1 MDVQG
6 AKNDLDASQVTI
18 IYSRLLA
25 REIGVNK
32 DNASLFLKGTELSY
46 EQLSSLDG
54 KISFVDQAQLVK
66 NAMEISNDPA
76 LALWMGPKLHLATH
90 GPVGMVLMAS
100 ANVQTMLEAFAKY
113 SSVRAQFM
121 HMSLEVTDDYLVL
134 EILDDPRMGDF
145 HDFFYELAM
154 STLQFV
160 VEEVTGEA
168 LKGGRYCFVHAKA
181 DYTSRYEQLLHSPL
195 EFNCERNL
203 FCVPINLAQIPSP
216 YFDQKMLDHA
226 TLLCEQGLTEMREE
240 ESVIKVIEKLLF
252 DNPGKIWSLENVANA
267 LNTSQRTL
275 MRKLK
280 GEGVTYK
287 QVLDEVHKEM
297 VVRYLVHKNLSID
310 RIGYLIGYSDAS
322 SFRRSFKRWFGT
334 TPSKYIEQHSSANE
348 AL

>member
-1 MDVQG
+1 MSYQG
-6 AKNDLDASQVTI
+6 AKNDLDGSQVTI

-25 REIGVNK
+25 REIGINK
-32 DNASLFLKGTELSY
+32 ENAHLFLKGTQLSY

-100 ANVQTMLEAFAKY
+100 ANVHTMLAAFAKY

-121 HMSLEVTDDYLVL
+121 HMSLEVTEDYLVL
-134 EILDDPRMGDF
+134 EIHDDPRMGDF
-145 HDFFYELAM
+145 HDFFYELSM

-168 LKGGRYCFVHAKA
+168 LKDGRYCFVHEKA
-181 DYTSRYEQLLHSPL
+181 EYTSRYEQLLHSPL

-203 FCVPINLAQIPSP
+203 FCVPKNLANTPSP
-216 YFDQKMLDHA
+216 YFDQNMLDHA
-226 TLLCEQGLTEMREE
+226 TLLCEQGLTQMREE
-240 ESVIKVIEKLLF
+240 QSIVKVVEKLLF
-252 DNPGKIWSLENVANA
+252 DNPGKIWSLESVAKA

-280 GEGVTYK
+280 TGGLTYK
-287 QVLDEVHKEM
+287 QLQDEVHKEM
-297 VVRYLVHKNLSID
+297 VGRYLVHKNLSID

-334 TPSKYIEQHSSANE
+334 TPSKYIEKLNSLNE
-348 AL
+348 AS